1 MVEQCI
7 SMRKEKRELCNAI
20 HVAVIYPS
28 HMHQQSAQQCVIFI
42 RFRHHHIQKHR
53 FRHPEACWGELFYD
67 IALPLGE
74 PLFLLLQAINYC
86 LLFKV
91 EYGSID
97 SSLGSAQAK
106 NCQALWW
113 VSTSQQKL
121 GQARQVNMMVTKGRI
136 RPQLHAVNVKCKSQP
151 IS

>member
-7 SMRKEKRELCNAI
+7 SMRKEKRVLCNAI
-20 HVAVIYPS
+20 HVAAIYPS
-28 HMHQQSAQQCVIFI
+28 HMRQQSAQQWVIFI
-42 RFRHHHIQKHR
+42 RFRH
-53 FRHPEACWGELFYD
+53 PEARWGELFCD

-74 PLFLLLQAINYC
+74 PLFLLLQEINYC

-106 NCQALWW
+106 NC
-113 VSTSQQKL
+113 
-121 GQARQVNMMVTKGRI
+121 
-136 RPQLHAVNVKCKSQP
+136 
-151 IS
+151 